1 MKIRYVFGFLLLVVT
16 ILSSVSSFSAY
27 GDENDLDGSDDYI
40 SPYDFDSDGL
50 PDAIDACIDFPE
62 VYNKYQDE
70 DGCPD
75 EVPVGQ

>member
-1 MKIRYVFGFLLLVVT
+1 MKTRYVFGFLLLVVT

-50 PDAIDACIDFPE
+50 PDAIDSCPE
-62 VYNKYQDE
+62 ASETYNRYQDE

-75 EVPVGQ
+75 TIPVG